1 MNPTVEYEQIDLRK
15 VLAEIDKLRAET
27 LKMQSDTKTQIDERE
42 KLRAETLK
50 IQSDAKTQIDEREK
64 LRAEARKMQT
74 ESKWHP
80 VWVAAALLAAGAA
93 LAKLFLS

>member
-1 MNPTVEYEQIDLRK
+1 MNTTTDYEQIDLRK
-15 VLAEIDKLRAET
+15 VLAEIDSLRAET
-27 LKMQSDTKTQIDERE
+27 LKMQSDT
-42 KLRAETLK
+42 
-50 IQSDAKTQIDEREK
+50 KTQIDEREK

>member
-1 MNPTVEYEQIDLRK
+1 MNPTTDYEQIDLRK
-15 VLAEIDKLRAET
+15 VIAEIDNLRAET
-27 LKMQSDTKTQIDERE
+27 LKMQS
-42 KLRAETLK
+42 ET
-50 IQSDAKTQIDEREK
+50 KTQIDEREK